1 MIDNGELST
10 GKNAGQGALMDDDGT
25 ITTTDGGGS
34 ARVARWAGTLGVLIP
49 AVAIPIYPI
58 WSFPSTQTSGA
69 EIARWVSAHHDR
81 LVASQ
86 LLYTVGVGLW
96 LLFGAGVWTHLR
108 DRLPAGSPLAAGF
121 ATGFVGLVTL
131 VLGGFTVFNV
141 QIYRPRSAELS
152 TLLYDLAFGM
162 LAMSGIPTAI
172 ALGCF
177 AIAVYRHDVMRRSTA
192 HIAVVA
198 AVAHVL
204 LLVAFVEST
213 GPLSLQGFLVV
224 WGIPL
229 LLFAWIGHTA
239 RTIPAGT
246 TIER

>member
-1 MIDNGELST
+1 
-10 GKNAGQGALMDDDGT
+10 MDDDRGSAG
-25 ITTTDGGGS
+25 TDGRSS
-34 ARVARWAGTLGVLIP
+34 ALVARWAGTLGVLIP
-49 AVAIPIYPI
+49 GVAIPVYPI
-58 WSFPSTQTSGA
+58 WLFPSAQASGA
-69 EIARWVSAHHDR
+69 EIARWVSAHQDR

-96 LLFGAGVWTHLR
+96 LVFGAAVWVQLR
-108 DRLPAGSPLAAGF
+108 ERLPAGSPLAAGF
-121 ATGFVGLVTL
+121 GVGFVSLVTM

-152 TLLYDLAFGM
+152 TVLYDLAFGT
-162 LAMSGIPTAI
+162 LAMSGIPAAI
-172 ALGCF
+172 TLGCF
-177 AIAVYRHDVMRRSTA
+177 AIAVYRHGVMRRSTA
-192 HIAVVA
+192 YVAAVA

-204 LLVAFVEST
+204 LLVAFIAPT

-239 RTIPAGT
+239 RTITAGT
-246 TIER
+246 AIES

>member
-1 MIDNGELST
+1 
-10 GKNAGQGALMDDDGT
+10 
-25 ITTTDGGGS
+25 
-34 ARVARWAGTLGVLIP
+34 
-49 AVAIPIYPI
+49 
-58 WSFPSTQTSGA
+58 
-69 EIARWVSAHHDR
+69 
-81 LVASQ
+81 
-86 LLYTVGVGLW
+86 
-96 LLFGAGVWTHLR
+96 
-108 DRLPAGSPLAAGF
+108 
-121 ATGFVGLVTL
+121 
-131 VLGGFTVFNV
+131 
-141 QIYRPRSAELS
+141 
-152 TLLYDLAFGM
+152 
-162 LAMSGIPTAI
+162 
-172 ALGCF
+172 
-177 AIAVYRHDVMRRSTA
+177 MRRSTA

>member
-1 MIDNGELST
+1 MDNDC
-10 GKNAGQGALMDDDGT
+10 A
-25 ITTTDGGGS
+25 ITTTGGRDL

-58 WSFPSTQTSGA
+58 WFFPSTQASGA
-69 EIARWVSAHHDR
+69 EIARWAAAHHDR
-81 LVASQ
+81 LVITQ

-96 LLFGAGVWTHLR
+96 LVFGAAVWTHLR
-108 DRLPAGSPLAAGF
+108 NRLPAGSPLAAGF
-121 ATGFVGLVTL
+121 GAGFVGLVVL
-131 VLGGFTVFNV
+131 VLSGFTVFDV
-141 QIYRPRSAELS
+141 QIYRPHSAELS

-162 LAMSGIPTAI
+162 LAMSGVPAAV

-177 AIAVYRHDVMRRSTA
+177 AIAVYRYRLLRRSTA
-192 HIAVVA
+192 HVAAVA
-198 AVAHVL
+198 AVAHVF
-204 LLVAFVEST
+204 LLVAFVAPT

-239 RTIPAGT
+239 RAIDG
-246 TIER
+246 

>member
-1 MIDNGELST
+1 
-10 GKNAGQGALMDDDGT
+10 MDDDRVI
-25 ITTTDGGGS
+25 ITTGS
-34 ARVARWAGTLGVLIP
+34 RSPASVARWAGTLGVLIP
-49 AVAIPIYPI
+49 AGAIPIYPI
-58 WSFPSTQTSGA
+58 WLFPSTQTSGA
-69 EIARWVSAHHDR
+69 EIARWASAHHDR

-96 LLFGAGVWTHLR
+96 LVFTAAVWTHLR
-108 DRLPAGSPLAAGF
+108 DRLPAGSSLAAGF
-121 ATGFVGLVTL
+121 GVGFVSVVTL
-131 VLGGFTVFNV
+131 ILGGFTVFNV

-152 TLLYDLAFGM
+152 TLLYDLAFGT
-162 LAMSGIPTAI
+162 LAMSGIPAAV

-177 AIAVYRHDVMRRSTA
+177 AIAVYRHRVMRRSTA
-192 HIAVVA
+192 HVAVAA

-204 LLVAFVEST
+204 LLVAFIAQT

-239 RTIPAGT
+239 STIAAETVAGT
-246 TIER
+246 

>member
-1 MIDNGELST
+1 
-10 GKNAGQGALMDDDGT
+10 MDDDSRIATMGERS
-25 ITTTDGGGS
+25 S
-34 ARVARWAGTLGVLIP
+34 ALVARWAGTLGVLIP
-49 AVAIPIYPI
+49 AVAIPVYPI
-58 WSFPSTQTSGA
+58 WLFPSTQASGA
-69 EIARWVSAHHDR
+69 EIADWASAHHDR

-96 LLFGAGVWTHLR
+96 LVFGAAVWMHLR
-108 DRLPAGSPLAAGF
+108 NRLPVGSPLAAGF
-121 ATGFVGLVTL
+121 GVGFVGLVTL

-152 TLLYDLAFGM
+152 TLLYDLAFGT
-162 LAMSGIPTAI
+162 LAMSGIPAAV
-172 ALGCF
+172 ALGSF
-177 AIAVYRHDVMRRSTA
+177 AMAVYRHRVMRRSTA
-192 HIAVVA
+192 HVAAVA

-204 LLVAFVEST
+204 LLVAFIAPT

-239 RTIPAGT
+239 RAITAGA
-246 TIER
+246 ISES

>member
-1 MIDNGELST
+1 MDNDRAIAT
-10 GKNAGQGALMDDDGT
+10 MDG
-25 ITTTDGGGS
+25 
-34 ARVARWAGTLGVLIP
+34 RRLVQVARWAGTLGVLIP

-58 WSFPSTQTSGA
+58 WLFPSTQVSGA
-69 EIARWVSAHHDR
+69 EIALWASANHDR
-81 LVASQ
+81 LVVTQ

-96 LLFGAGVWTHLR
+96 LVFGAAVWTHLR
-108 DRLPAGSPLAAGF
+108 NRLPSGSPLAAGF
-121 ATGFVGLVTL
+121 GVGFVGLVTL
-131 VLGGFTVFNV
+131 VLAGFTVFNV
-141 QIYRPRSAELS
+141 QIYRPRSPELS

-162 LAMSGIPTAI
+162 LAMSGVPAAV

-177 AIAVYRHDVMRRSTA
+177 AIAVYRHHVMRRSTA
-192 HIAVVA
+192 HIAAVA

-204 LLVAFVEST
+204 LLVAFVAPT

-239 RTIPAGT
+239 SSTTGGAKGNRTPI
-246 TIER
+246 